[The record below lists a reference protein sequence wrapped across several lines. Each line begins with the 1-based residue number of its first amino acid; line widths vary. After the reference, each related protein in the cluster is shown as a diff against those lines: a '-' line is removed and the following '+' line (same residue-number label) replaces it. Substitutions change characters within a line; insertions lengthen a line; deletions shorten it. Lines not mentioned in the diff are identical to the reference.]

1 MKEDELGVVVVVL
14 HSVGEYEEE
23 EEERERLL
31 LYYMMQRMG
40 FCPKWIGWIKVYM
53 ESSTLSVLV
62 NGSPTSEFKNQK
74 GLRQGDPI
82 APFLFLLRMV

>member
-31 LYYMMQRMG
+31 LY
-40 FCPKWIGWIKVYM
+40 
-53 ESSTLSVLV
+53 
-62 NGSPTSEFKNQK
+62 
-74 GLRQGDPI
+74 
-82 APFLFLLRMV
+82 LFVG

>member
-31 LYYMMQRMG
+31 LY
-40 FCPKWIGWIKVYM
+40 
-53 ESSTLSVLV
+53 
-62 NGSPTSEFKNQK
+62 
-74 GLRQGDPI
+74 
-82 APFLFLLRMV
+82 LFLGRYFLLLNFSVSLVLGLMLWNRGSYIQVRKGQRNR

>member
-31 LYYMMQRMG
+31 LY
-40 FCPKWIGWIKVYM
+40 
-53 ESSTLSVLV
+53 
-62 NGSPTSEFKNQK
+62 
-74 GLRQGDPI
+74 
-82 APFLFLLRMV
+82 LFLGRYFLLLISQSL